1 MRIDVVTIFPEA
13 VEPFLKAALLGK
25 AVERELLDVD
35 VHDLREYTTDPHRK
49 VDDEPYGGGP
59 GMVMTAQPFFDAVEA
74 IAPERKPDG
83 TRVILLSPQ
92 GRRFDQSVAREL
104 SALDRIV
111 LLCGRYEGVDERVAQ
126 HLADEELSIGDYVL
140 AGGEAAALVVIDA
153 VARLLPGVV
162 GEPSSVEQDSFEPGS
177 GGLLD
182 HPHYTR
188 PASFRGHDVPEALLS
203 GDHARIERWR
213 REEAERRTRERRPDL
228 LP

>member
-13 VEPFLKAALLGK
+13 LEPFLRASLLGK
-25 AVERELLDVD
+25 AAERGLLHTR
-35 VHDLREYTTDPHRK
+35 VHNLRNYTTDPHRK

-59 GMVMTAQPFFDAVEA
+59 GMVMTAQPFFDAVTD
-74 IAPERKPDG
+74 IAPERAGG
-83 TRVILLSPQ
+83 TPRVILLSPQ
-92 GRRFDQSVAREL
+92 GRTLTQGVAREL
-104 SALDRIV
+104 AALDWIV
-111 LLCGRYEGVDERVAQ
+111 LLCGRYEGVDERVAE

-140 AGGEAAALVVIDA
+140 AGGEVAALVVIDA
-153 VARLLPGVV
+153 VARLVPGVV
-162 GEPSSVEQDSFEPGS
+162 GEQASVEQESFEA
-177 GGLLD
+177 GLLD

-203 GDHARIERWR
+203 GDHARIEQWR